1 MYYDLF
7 RRDKYGRNTGDFSK
21 DIYQILRNK
30 IQTNEINGLFV
41 LKNLLQ

>member
-7 RRDKYGRNTGDFSK
+7 RRDKYRRNTGDFSK
-21 DIYQILRNK
+21 DISQILRNK
-30 IQTNEINGLFV
+30 IQTNEINGFFV